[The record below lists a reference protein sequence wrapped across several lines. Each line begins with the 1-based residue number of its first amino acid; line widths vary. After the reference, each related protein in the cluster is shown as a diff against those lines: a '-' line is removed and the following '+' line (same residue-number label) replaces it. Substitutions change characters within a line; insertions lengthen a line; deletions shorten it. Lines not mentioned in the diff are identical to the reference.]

1 MHKTFRAYNIK
12 YDTDGERVEGLPSE
26 LTFTVDEED
35 FNPSIDLGDMISD
48 KTGWCVN
55 GFSYEE
61 LSLTFSRPLILSAHD

>member
-1 MHKTFRAYNIK
+1 MSKTFRAYNIK
-12 YDTDGERVEGLPSE
+12 YDTDGERVEDLPSE

-61 LSLTFSRPLILSAHD
+61 LPRE